1 VIEERDEDV
10 GVAVGFQRNS
20 RVADF
25 PPTIHDPMRFQFAK
39 RLKEAGFPQDAVY
52 GTFFFNGMGNLI
64 FIDENLEGSKWAT
77 YARCPTLN
85 ELIKACGNRELEF
98 RVRNDY
104 SCVRTNAISNE
115 DGVPLWFEGATPDEA
130 LGELWIALY
139 TSTLRGNGR

>member
-1 VIEERDEDV
+1 
-10 GVAVGFQRNS
+10 
-20 RVADF
+20 
-25 PPTIHDPMRFQFAK
+25 MRFQFAK

-52 GTFFFNGMGNLI
+52 GTFFFNGMGTLI
-64 FIDENLEGSKWAT
+64 FIDENLQGSTWAT

-130 LGELWIALY
+130 LGELWIALCA
-139 TSTLRGNGR
+139 STLPGNSR

>member
-85 ELIKACGNRELEF
+85 ELIK
-98 RVRNDY
+98 VWD
-104 SCVRTNAISNE
+104 
-115 DGVPLWFEGATPDEA
+115 
-130 LGELWIALY
+130 
-139 TSTLRGNGR
+139 